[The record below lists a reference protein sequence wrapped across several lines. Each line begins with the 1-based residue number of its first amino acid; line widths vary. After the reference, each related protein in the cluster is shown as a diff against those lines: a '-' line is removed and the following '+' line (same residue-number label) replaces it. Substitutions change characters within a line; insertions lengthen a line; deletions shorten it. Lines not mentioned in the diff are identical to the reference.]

1 MLRPLLLTENT
12 PIALAGLMILAPV
25 VLTLCFPVLFLSRPA
40 SSWVAKLVALGLA
53 LLPLQFADDTGR
65 ELGALA
71 ELFFYLPLGFF
82 LLNLMRGVYK
92 MTKE

>member
-1 MLRPLLLTENT
+1 MLQTLLLTENT
-12 PIALAGLMILAPV
+12 PIALAGLMLLAPV
-25 VLTLCFPVLFLSRPA
+25 VLILCFPVLFLSRPK

-53 LLPLQFADDTGR
+53 LLPLQFAGDTGR

-82 LLNLMRGVYK
+82 LLNLTRSVYK
-92 MTKE
+92 TTQE